1 MSWAM
6 AVGATVSIV
15 GGLIKGGKAKKAK
28 RKAEAEAKRKAAAIN
43 AFQASR
49 QSPMNPYAGVKNM
62 ARMVK
67 DLSGKLTNP
76 YANIGVA
83 TQAAEFQ
90 AEQSDLALANTL
102 DTLQATGASAGGAT
116 ALANAALKSK
126 KQVSATLEK
135 QEATNSKMQAQ
146 GEAKLQQMQMQ
157 EGARVQGGKIA
168 AENNFAN
175 QQAKGEMFKFNAQ
188 EKRDDATLD
197 RLSGQE
203 AQARMDMNNAQ
214 QMQNEATSD
223 MISGVGSAV
232 ASGIG
237 GGAFSGGGGGGGG
250 GGTVTAS
257 TFSSMSGS
265 AGTGGTGYTFNS
277 ASDRRLKKNIKKIGK
292 SPSGLNIYSFEYTN
306 KLFGKGTYQ
315 GVMSD
320 EIPKSSVKRADD
332 GFDRVDYSTI
342 DVEFKKI

>member
-62 ARMVK
+62 ASMVK
-67 DLSGKLTNP
+67 DLSGGLTNP

-203 AQARMDMNNAQ
+203 AQARMDVNNAQ

-232 ASGIG
+232 VSGIG
-237 GGAFSGGGGGGGG
+237 AGAFSGGGGGGGG
-250 GGTVTAS
+250 G
-257 TFSSMSGS
+257 SSFVPS
-265 AGTGGTGYTFNS
+265 APALGP
-277 ASDRRLKKNIKKIGK
+277 SDRRLKKNIKKIGK